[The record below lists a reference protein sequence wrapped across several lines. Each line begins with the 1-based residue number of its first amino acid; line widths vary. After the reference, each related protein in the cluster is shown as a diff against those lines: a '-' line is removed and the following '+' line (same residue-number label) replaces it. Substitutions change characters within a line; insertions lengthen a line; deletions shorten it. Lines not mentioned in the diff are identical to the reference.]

1 MTQRVQELLFASG
14 IAVVFAVYA
23 YLSTNFGPNAR
34 LIPLPMAALGFALTV
49 AQLLRLA
56 TGRERLNDDAEER
69 AEGRVKSGNR
79 ELLALG
85 GIVSLVAL
93 VLLLGPVV
101 AIYIFTAAYLFV
113 SGHFPLVRS
122 LVIAAVFTLALFA
135 LFALG
140 LQLELY
146 HGILEPLFDTTT

>member
-34 LIPLPMAALGFALTV
+34 MIPLPMAALGCALTV
-49 AQLLRLA
+49 VQLVRLA
-56 TGRERLNDDAEER
+56 TGRERFNDDTQER
-69 AEGRVKSGNR
+69 AEERVKSGNR

-85 GIVSLVAL
+85 GIGGMVAL
-93 VLLLGPVV
+93 ILLLGPVA
-101 AIYIFTAAYLFV
+101 AIYIFTAAYLSV
-113 SGHFPLVRS
+113 SGHFPLVRA
-122 LVIAAVFTLALFA
+122 LVVAALFTLTLFI

-146 HGILEPLFDTTT
+146 HGILEPLFDTST